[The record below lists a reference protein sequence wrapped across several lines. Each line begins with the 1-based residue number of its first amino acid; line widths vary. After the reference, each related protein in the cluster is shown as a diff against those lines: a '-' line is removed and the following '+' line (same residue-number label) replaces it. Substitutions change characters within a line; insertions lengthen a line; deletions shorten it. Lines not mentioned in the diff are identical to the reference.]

1 MVFIVNME
9 SYANEIIFFVENYHT
24 SELEEDTTRNY
35 IELEYDLLNRQLQTI
50 AHSCFDEFFMHSM
63 RDAEE
68 ELSRKYHKE
77 IILRVINYPTDNM
90 IKYLDKDN
98 VGEMVQTTA
107 LVKNI
112 TPLRLKLMTAI
123 YSCKHC
129 GHFHEV
135 EENSETATL
144 PRICKMCGSKIGFK
158 LLPEESTYDDYK
170 YLRLEEPL
178 ELRTGGDSR
187 EFKARV
193 DGFLASPYYTI
204 KAGDVCDVTGEL
216 KVEFNEKTKGLDLV
230 IDVWH
235 IKPLNNA
242 YEEIKLYEE
251 DIQRIKEL
259 SNNPN
264 IFQMLVNSIA
274 PDVYG
279 YDYIKEGLVLQM
291 FEGNRPKDGGINNKD
306 RHLLHILLIGDPGI
320 GKSKLIESIFENSPK
335 AIKSNGAGATKA
347 GLLASTSRDEI
358 TGEWG
363 FSAGS
368 VVLGDGGLVTIDEFD
383 KLSKDVMKALN
394 EPMEQLTVS
403 IAKAGIVQTM
413 TARTSIL
420 AGANPK
426 YSRFVPERSLTEQL
440 DIPQSTIS
448 RFDLIYVMNDEVDYD
463 TDLDKARKIL
473 SHNWEI
479 SSDDRID
486 SDLLKKYINYS
497 KNNVF
502 PTLSEEAIEY
512 ISVFYAKTR
521 QISKN
526 EEDVGKPITMRELNA
541 IKRLAT
547 ARAKVELRDVVTID
561 DAKEAIRIYSKS
573 LEGLGLSLSTVGE
586 LQNVHSKIEMDIIS
600 KAENEI
606 REVFEEYGKISK
618 EQEDAII
625 IILRS
630 NFNYD
635 VSKIKKLFK
644 EAYRN
649 VIEEKRG
656 GGL

>member
-1 MVFIVNME
+1 ME
-9 SYANEIIFFVENYHT
+9 NYSKEIIFYVENYHKN
-24 SELEEDTTRNY
+24 ELNEKKHRIY
-35 IELEYDLLNRQLQTI
+35 IELEYELLNRQLLTL
-50 AHSCFDEFFMHSM
+50 AHSCFDELFLYSM
-63 RDAEE
+63 KVAEE
-68 ELSRKYHKE
+68 ELSQKYHKE
-77 IILRVINYPTDNM
+77 IILRVINYPTTNM

-98 VGEMVQTTA
+98 VGELVQTTA

-170 YLRLEEPL
+170 YLSLEEPL

-193 DGFLASPYYTI
+193 DGFLASPYYNI
-204 KAGDVCDVTGEL
+204 KPGDVCDVTGIL
-216 KVEFNEKTKGLDLV
+216 KVEFNEKTKALDLI

-235 IKPLNNA
+235 IKPLNDA
-242 YEEIKLYEE
+242 YEEIKLYDD
-251 DIQRIKEL
+251 DIQHIKEL
-259 SNNPN
+259 SQNEN
-264 IFQMLVNSIA
+264 IFQMLVDSIA
-274 PDVYG
+274 PEVYG
-279 YDYIKEGLVLQM
+279 YEYIKEGLVLQM
-291 FEGNRPKDGGINNKD
+291 FEGNRPRDGGINNKE
-306 RHLLHILLIGDPGI
+306 RHLIHILLIGDPGI
-320 GKSKLIESIFENSPK
+320 GKSKLIESVVENSPK

-347 GLLASTSRDEI
+347 GLLASAEKNEI
-358 TGEWG
+358 TGTWG
-363 FSAGS
+363 FSCGA
-368 VVLGDGGLVTIDEFD
+368 LPLADGGMVTIDEFD

-394 EPMEQLTVS
+394 EPMEQLTLS

-413 TARTSIL
+413 TARTSVL

-426 YSRFVPERSLTEQL
+426 YSKFVPTRSLEEQL

-473 SHNWEI
+473 KNDFENAI
-479 SSDDRID
+479 KTID
-486 SDLLKKYINYS
+486 KDILKKYINFA

-502 PTLSEEAIEY
+502 PVLSDEAIEY

-521 QISKN
+521 RMSVV
-526 EEDVGKPITMRELNA
+526 EEDIGKPITMRELTA

-586 LQNVHSKIEMDIIS
+586 LQNVHSQMEMNIIEM
-600 KAENEI
+600 AEDEI
-606 REVFEEYGKISK
+606 RELYEEYGKMNK

-625 IILRS
+625 ILLRS
-630 NFNYD
+630 SFNHD
-635 VSKIKKLFK
+635 VANIKKLFK
-644 EAYRN
+644 EAHRN
-649 VIEEKRG
+649 IIDEKRG

>member
-1 MVFIVNME
+1 ME
-9 SYANEIIFFVENYHT
+9 NYSKEIIFYVENYHKN
-24 SELEEDTTRNY
+24 ELNEKKHRIY
-35 IELEYDLLNRQLQTI
+35 IELEYELLNRQLLTL
-50 AHSCFDEFFMHSM
+50 AHSCFDELFLYSM
-63 RDAEE
+63 KVAEE
-68 ELSRKYHKE
+68 ELSQKYHKE
-77 IILRVINYPTDNM
+77 IILRVINYPTTNM

-98 VGEMVQTTA
+98 VGELVQTTA

-170 YLRLEEPL
+170 YLSLEEPL

-193 DGFLASPYYTI
+193 DGYLASPYYNI
-204 KAGDVCDVTGEL
+204 KPGDVCDVTGIL
-216 KVEFNEKTKGLDLV
+216 KVEFNEKTKALDLI

-235 IKPLNNA
+235 IKPLNDA
-242 YEEIKLYEE
+242 YEEIKLYDD
-251 DIQRIKEL
+251 DIQQIKEL
-259 SNNPN
+259 SQNED
-264 IFQMLVNSIA
+264 IFQILVDSIA
-274 PDVYG
+274 PEVYG
-279 YDYIKEGLVLQM
+279 YEYIKEGLVLQM
-291 FEGNRPKDGGINNKD
+291 FEGNRPRDGGINNKE
-306 RHLLHILLIGDPGI
+306 RHLIHILLIGDPGI
-320 GKSKLIESIFENSPK
+320 GKSKLIESVVENSPK

-347 GLLASTSRDEI
+347 GLLASAEKNEI
-358 TGEWG
+358 TGTWG
-363 FSAGS
+363 FSCGA
-368 VVLGDGGLVTIDEFD
+368 LPLADGGMVTIDEFD

-394 EPMEQLTVS
+394 EPMEQLTLS

-413 TARTSIL
+413 TARTSVL

-426 YSRFVPERSLTEQL
+426 YSKFVPTRSLEEQL

-473 SHNWEI
+473 KNDFENAI
-479 SSDDRID
+479 KTID
-486 SDLLKKYINYS
+486 KDILKKYINFA

-502 PTLSEEAIEY
+502 PVLSDEAIEY
-512 ISVFYAKTR
+512 ISVFYARTR
-521 QISKN
+521 RMSMM
-526 EEDVGKPITMRELNA
+526 EEDIGKPITMRELTA

-573 LEGLGLSLSTVGE
+573 LEGLGLSLATVGE
-586 LQNVHSKIEMDIIS
+586 LQNVHSNLEMNII
-600 KAENEI
+600 KMAEDEI
-606 REVFEEYGKISK
+606 RELYEEYGKMNK

-625 IILRS
+625 ILLRS
-630 NFNYD
+630 SFNHD
-635 VSKIKKLFK
+635 VANIKKLFK
-644 EAYRN
+644 EAHRN
-649 VIEEKRG
+649 IIDERRG

>member
-1 MVFIVNME
+1 MDN
-9 SYANEIIFFVENYHT
+9 YAKEIIFYVENYHAN
-24 SELEEDTTRNY
+24 ELNDEKQRIY
-35 IELEYDLLNRQLQTI
+35 IELEYELLNRQLLTL
-50 AHSCFDEFFMHSM
+50 AHSCFDELFLYSIKV
-63 RDAEE
+63 AEE
-68 ELSRKYHKE
+68 ELSQKYHKE
-77 IILRVINYPTDNM
+77 IILRVINYPTTNM

-98 VGEMVQTTA
+98 VGELVQTTA

-170 YLRLEEPL
+170 YLSLEEPL

-193 DGFLASPYYTI
+193 DGFLASPYYNI
-204 KAGDVCDVTGEL
+204 KPGDVCDVTGVL
-216 KVEFNEKTKGLDLV
+216 KVEFNEKTKALDLI

-235 IKPLNNA
+235 IKPLNDA
-242 YEEIKLYEE
+242 YEEIKLYQD
-251 DIQRIKEL
+251 DIDKIKEL
-259 SNNPN
+259 SENPN

-274 PDVYG
+274 PEVYG

-291 FEGNRPKDGGINNKD
+291 FEGNRPKDGGINNKE
-306 RHLLHILLIGDPGI
+306 RHLIHILLIGDPGI
-320 GKSKLIESIFENSPK
+320 GKSKLIESVFENSPK

-347 GLLASTSRDEI
+347 GLLASAEKNEI
-358 TGEWG
+358 TGTWG
-363 FSAGS
+363 FSCGALP
-368 VVLGDGGLVTIDEFD
+368 LGDGGLATIDEFD

-394 EPMEQLTVS
+394 EPMEQLTLS

-426 YSRFVPERSLTEQL
+426 YSKFVPTRSLEEQL

-473 SHNWEI
+473 RNDFENDI
-479 SSDDRID
+479 ETID
-486 SDLLKKYINYS
+486 KDILKKYINFA
-497 KNNVF
+497 KNNIF
-502 PTLSEEAIEY
+502 PTLSDEAIEY
-512 ISVFYAKTR
+512 ISVFYARTR
-521 QISKN
+521 RMSAM
-526 EEDVGKPITMRELNA
+526 EEDIGKPITMRELNA

-547 ARAKVELRDVVTID
+547 ARAKVELRGVVTID

-573 LEGLGLSLSTVGE
+573 LEGLGLSLATVGE
-586 LQNVHSKIEMDIIS
+586 LQNVHSNLEMNIIEM
-600 KAENEI
+600 AENEI
-606 REVFEEYGKISK
+606 RELYEEYGKLNK

-625 IILRS
+625 ILLRS
-630 NFNYD
+630 SFNHD
-635 VSKIKKLFK
+635 VANIKKLFK
-644 EAYRN
+644 EAHRN
-649 VIEEKRG
+649 VIDEKRG

>member
-1 MVFIVNME
+1 ME
-9 SYANEIIFFVENYHT
+9 NYSKEIIFYVENYHKH
-24 SELEEDTTRNY
+24 ELNEEKHRIY
-35 IELEYDLLNRQLQTI
+35 IELEYELLNRQLLTL
-50 AHSCFDEFFMHSM
+50 AHSCFDELFLYSM
-63 RDAEE
+63 KVAEE
-68 ELSRKYHKE
+68 ELSQKYHKE
-77 IILRVINYPTDNM
+77 IILRVINYPTTNM

-98 VGEMVQTTA
+98 VGELVQTTA

-170 YLRLEEPL
+170 YLSLEEPL

-193 DGFLASPYYTI
+193 DGYLASPYYNI
-204 KAGDVCDVTGEL
+204 KPGDVCDVTGVL
-216 KVEFNEKTKGLDLV
+216 KVEFNEKTKALDLI

-235 IKPLNNA
+235 IKPLNDA
-242 YEEIKLYEE
+242 YEEIKLYQD
-251 DIQRIKEL
+251 DIDKIKEL
-259 SNNPN
+259 SENPN

-274 PDVYG
+274 PEVYG
-279 YDYIKEGLVLQM
+279 YNYIKEGLVLQM
-291 FEGNRPKDGGINNKD
+291 FEGNRPRDGGINNKE
-306 RHLLHILLIGDPGI
+306 RHLIHILLIGDPGI
-320 GKSKLIESIFENSPK
+320 GKSKLIESVFENSPK

-347 GLLASTSRDEI
+347 GLLASAVKNEI
-358 TGEWG
+358 TGTWG
-363 FSAGS
+363 FECGALP
-368 VVLGDGGLVTIDEFD
+368 LGDGGLATIDEFD

-394 EPMEQLTVS
+394 EPMEQLTLS

-413 TARTSIL
+413 TARTSVL

-426 YSRFVPERSLTEQL
+426 YSKFVPTRSLEEQL

-448 RFDLIYVMNDEVDYD
+448 RFDLIYVMNDEIDYD

-473 SHNWEI
+473 RNDFEN
-479 SSDDRID
+479 DLETID
-486 SDLLKKYINYS
+486 KDILKKYINFA
-497 KNNVF
+497 KNNIF
-502 PTLSEEAIEY
+502 PVLSDEAIEY

-521 QISKN
+521 RMSAM
-526 EEDVGKPITMRELNA
+526 EEDIGKPITMRELNA

-573 LEGLGLSLSTVGE
+573 LEGLGLSLATVGE
-586 LQNVHSKIEMDIIS
+586 LQNVHSNLEMNII
-600 KAENEI
+600 KMAEDEI
-606 REVFEEYGKISK
+606 RELYEEYGKMNK

-625 IILRS
+625 ILLRS
-630 NFNYD
+630 SFNHD
-635 VSKIKKLFK
+635 VANIKKLFK
-644 EAYRN
+644 EAHRN
-649 VIEEKRG
+649 IIDEKKRG

>member
-1 MVFIVNME
+1 ME
-9 SYANEIIFFVENYHT
+9 NYSKEIIFYVENYHKN
-24 SELEEDTTRNY
+24 ELNEKKHRIY
-35 IELEYDLLNRQLQTI
+35 IELEYELLNRQLLTL
-50 AHSCFDEFFMHSM
+50 AHSCFDDLFLYSM
-63 RDAEE
+63 KVAEE
-68 ELSRKYHKE
+68 ELSQKYHKE
-77 IILRVINYPTDNM
+77 IILRVINYPTTNM

-98 VGEMVQTTA
+98 VGELVQTTA

-170 YLRLEEPL
+170 YLSLEEPL

-193 DGFLASPYYTI
+193 DGFLASPYYNI
-204 KAGDVCDVTGEL
+204 KPGDVCDVTGIL
-216 KVEFNEKTKGLDLV
+216 KVEFNEKTKALDLI

-235 IKPLNNA
+235 IKPLNDA
-242 YEEIKLYEE
+242 YEEIKLYDD
-251 DIQRIKEL
+251 DIQHIKEL
-259 SNNPN
+259 SQNEN
-264 IFQMLVNSIA
+264 IFQMLVDSIA
-274 PDVYG
+274 PEVYG
-279 YDYIKEGLVLQM
+279 YEYIKEGLVLQM
-291 FEGNRPKDGGINNKD
+291 FEGNRPRDGGINNKE
-306 RHLLHILLIGDPGI
+306 RHLIHILLIGDPGI
-320 GKSKLIESIFENSPK
+320 GKSKLIESVVENSPK

-347 GLLASTSRDEI
+347 GLLASAEKNEI
-358 TGEWG
+358 TGTWG
-363 FSAGS
+363 FSCGA
-368 VVLGDGGLVTIDEFD
+368 LPLADGGMVTIDEFD

-394 EPMEQLTVS
+394 EPMEQLTLS

-413 TARTSIL
+413 TARTSVL

-426 YSRFVPERSLTEQL
+426 YSKFVPTRSLEEQL

-473 SHNWEI
+473 KNDFENAI
-479 SSDDRID
+479 KTID
-486 SDLLKKYINYS
+486 KDILKKYINFA

-502 PTLSEEAIEY
+502 PVLSDEAIEY

-521 QISKN
+521 RMSVV
-526 EEDVGKPITMRELNA
+526 EEDIGKPITMRELTA

-586 LQNVHSKIEMDIIS
+586 LQNVHSQMEMNIIEM
-600 KAENEI
+600 AEDEI
-606 REVFEEYGKISK
+606 RELYEEYGKMNK

-625 IILRS
+625 ILLRS
-630 NFNYD
+630 SFNHD
-635 VSKIKKLFK
+635 VANIKKLFK
-644 EAYRN
+644 EAHRN
-649 VIEEKRG
+649 IIDEKRG

>member
-1 MVFIVNME
+1 ME
-9 SYANEIIFFVENYHT
+9 NYANEIIFYVENYHAN
-24 SELEEDTTRNY
+24 ELNEDKRRVY
-35 IELEYDLLNRQLQTI
+35 IELEHDLLNRQLQTI
-50 AHSCFDEFFMHSM
+50 AHTCFDDLFLYSM
-63 RDAEE
+63 KVAEE
-68 ELSRKYHKE
+68 ELSHKNRKE
-77 IILRVINYPTDNM
+77 IILRVINYPTTNM

-98 VGEMVQTTA
+98 VGELVQTTA

-144 PRICKMCGSKIGFK
+144 PRICKQCGSKIGFK

-170 YLRLEEPL
+170 YLSLEEPL

-187 EFKARV
+187 EFKARI
-193 DGFLASPYYTI
+193 DGYLASPYYNI
-204 KAGDVCDVTGEL
+204 KPGDVCDVTGIL
-216 KVEFNEKTKGLDLV
+216 KVEFNEKTKALDL
-230 IDVWH
+230 ILDVWH
-235 IKPLNNA
+235 IKPLNDA
-242 YEEIKLYEE
+242 YEEIKLYQE
-251 DIQRIKEL
+251 DIDKIKEL
-259 SNNPN
+259 SENPN
-264 IFQMLVNSIA
+264 IFQLLVDSIA
-274 PDVYG
+274 PEVYG
-279 YDYIKEGLVLQM
+279 YNYIKEGLVLQM
-291 FEGNRPKDGGINNKD
+291 FEGNRPRDGGINNKD
-306 RHLLHILLIGDPGI
+306 RHLIHILLIGDPGI
-320 GKSKLIESIFENSPK
+320 GKSKLIESVFENSPK

-347 GLLASTSRDEI
+347 GLLASAVKNEI
-358 TGEWG
+358 TGTWG
-363 FSAGS
+363 FECGALP
-368 VVLGDGGLVTIDEFD
+368 LGDGGLATIDEFD

-394 EPMEQLTVS
+394 EPMEQLTLS

-413 TARTSIL
+413 TARTSVL

-426 YSRFVPERSLTEQL
+426 YSKFVPTRSLEEQL

-448 RFDLIYVMNDEVDYD
+448 RFDLIYVMNDEGGYD

-473 SHNWEI
+473 RNDFENDIEI
-479 SSDDRID
+479 ID
-486 SDLLKKYINYS
+486 KDILKKYINFA

-502 PTLSEEAIEY
+502 PELSDEAIEY

-521 QISKN
+521 RMSAI
-526 EEDVGKPITMRELNA
+526 EEDIGKPITMRELSA

-547 ARAKVELRDVVTID
+547 ARAKVELRDIVTIG

-586 LQNVHSKIEMDIIS
+586 LQNVHSKLEMNIIE
-600 KAENEI
+600 KAEEEI
-606 REVFEEYGKISK
+606 REVFDEYGKLSK

-635 VSKIKKLFK
+635 VTNIKKLFK

-649 VIEEKRG
+649 IIEEKKRG

>member
-1 MVFIVNME
+1 ME
-9 SYANEIIFFVENYHT
+9 NYSKEIIFYVENYHKN
-24 SELEEDTTRNY
+24 ELNEDKRRLY
-35 IELEYDLLNRQLQTI
+35 IELEYELLNRQLLTL
-50 AHSCFDEFFMHSM
+50 AHSCFDELFLYSM
-63 RDAEE
+63 KVAEE
-68 ELSRKYHKE
+68 ELSQKYHKE
-77 IILRVINYPTDNM
+77 IILRVINYPTGNI
-90 IKYLDKDN
+90 IKYLDKDD
-98 VGEMVQTTA
+98 VGELIQTTA

-144 PRICKMCGSKIGFK
+144 PRICKMCGSKVGFK

-170 YLRLEEPL
+170 YLSLEEPL

-193 DGFLASPYYTI
+193 DGYLASPYYNI
-204 KAGDVCDVTGEL
+204 KPGDVCDVTGVL
-216 KVEFNEKTKGLDLV
+216 KVEFNEKTKSLDLI

-235 IKPLNNA
+235 IKPLNDA
-242 YEEIKLYEE
+242 YEEIKLYDD
-251 DIQRIKEL
+251 DIQQIKEL
-259 SNNPN
+259 SQNED

-274 PDVYG
+274 PEVYG
-279 YDYIKEGLVLQM
+279 YEYIKEGLVLQM
-291 FEGNRPKDGGINNKD
+291 FEGNRPRDGGINNKE
-306 RHLLHILLIGDPGI
+306 RHLIHILLIGDPGI
-320 GKSKLIESIFENSPK
+320 GKSKLIESVVENSPK

-347 GLLASTSRDEI
+347 GLLCSAEKNEI
-358 TGEWG
+358 TGTWG
-363 FSAGS
+363 FSCGA
-368 VVLGDGGLVTIDEFD
+368 LPLADGGLVTIDEFD

-394 EPMEQLTVS
+394 EPMEQLTLS

-413 TARTSIL
+413 TARTSVL

-426 YSRFVPERSLTEQL
+426 YSKFVPTRSLEEQL

-473 SHNWEI
+473 RHEFENGIET
-479 SSDDRID
+479 ID
-486 SDLLKKYINYS
+486 NDTLKKYINFA
-497 KNNVF
+497 KNNIF
-502 PTLSEEAIEY
+502 PTLSDEAIEY

-521 QISKN
+521 RMSMM
-526 EEDVGKPITMRELNA
+526 EEDIGKPITMRELTA

-586 LQNVHSKIEMDIIS
+586 LQNVHSQMEMNIIGM
-600 KAENEI
+600 AEDEI
-606 REVFEEYGKISK
+606 RELYEEYGKINK

-625 IILRS
+625 ILLRS
-630 NFNYD
+630 SFNHD
-635 VSKIKKLFK
+635 VANIKKLFK
-644 EAYRN
+644 EAHRN
-649 VIEEKRG
+649 IIEEKRG
-656 GGL
+656 GG

>member
-1 MVFIVNME
+1 ME
-9 SYANEIIFFVENYHT
+9 NYSKEIIFYVENYHKN
-24 SELEEDTTRNY
+24 ELNEKKHRTY
-35 IELEYDLLNRQLQTI
+35 IELEYELLNRQLLTL
-50 AHSCFDEFFMHSM
+50 AHSCFDDLFLYSM
-63 RDAEE
+63 KVAEE
-68 ELSRKYHKE
+68 ELSQKYHKE
-77 IILRVINYPTDNM
+77 IILRVINYPTTNM

-98 VGEMVQTTA
+98 VGELVQTTA

-170 YLRLEEPL
+170 YLSLEEPL

-193 DGFLASPYYTI
+193 DGFLASPYYNI
-204 KAGDVCDVTGEL
+204 KPGDVCDVTGIL
-216 KVEFNEKTKGLDLV
+216 KVEFNEKTRALDLI

-235 IKPLNNA
+235 IKPLNDA
-242 YEEIKLYEE
+242 YEEIKLYQD
-251 DIQRIKEL
+251 DIDNIKEL
-259 SNNPN
+259 SENPN

-274 PDVYG
+274 PEVYG

-306 RHLLHILLIGDPGI
+306 RHLIHILLIGDPGI
-320 GKSKLIESIFENSPK
+320 GKSKLIESVFENSPK

-347 GLLASTSRDEI
+347 GLLASAEKNEI
-358 TGEWG
+358 TGTWG
-363 FSAGS
+363 FSCGALP
-368 VVLGDGGLVTIDEFD
+368 LGDGGLATIDEFD

-394 EPMEQLTVS
+394 EPMEQLTLS

-426 YSRFVPERSLTEQL
+426 YSKFVPTRSLEEQL

-473 SHNWEI
+473 KNDFENDI
-479 SSDDRID
+479 ETID
-486 SDLLKKYINYS
+486 KDILKKYINFA

-502 PTLSEEAIEY
+502 PSLSDEAIEY

-521 QISKN
+521 RMSVV
-526 EEDVGKPITMRELNA
+526 EEDIGKPITMRELNA

-547 ARAKVELRDVVTID
+547 ARAKVELREIVTID

-586 LQNVHSKIEMDIIS
+586 LQNVHSNLEMDII
-600 KAENEI
+600 KMAEDEI
-606 REVFEEYGKISK
+606 RELYEEYGKMNK

-625 IILRS
+625 ILLRS
-630 NFNYD
+630 SFNHD
-635 VSKIKKLFK
+635 VANIKKLFK
-644 EAYRN
+644 EAHRN
-649 VIEEKRG
+649 IIDEKRG

>member
-1 MVFIVNME
+1 MVIIVDME
-9 SYANEIIFFVENYHT
+9 SYANEIIFFVENYYAN
-24 SELEEDTTRNY
+24 ELNEETHRSY
-35 IELEYDLLNRQLQTI
+35 IELEYELLNRQLNTI
-50 AHSCFDEFFMHSM
+50 AHSCFDAQFLYSI

-90 IKYLDKDN
+90 IKYLDKDD
-98 VGEMVQTTA
+98 VGKLVQTTA

-144 PRICKMCGSKIGFK
+144 PRICKMCGSKVGFK

-193 DGFLASPYYTI
+193 DGYLASPYYTI

-216 KVEFNEKTKGLDLV
+216 KVEFNEKTKALDL
-230 IDVWH
+230 ILDVWH

-242 YEEIKLYEE
+242 YEEIKLYDD
-251 DIQRIKEL
+251 DIQKIKEL
-259 SNNPN
+259 SENPN

-274 PDVYG
+274 PEVYG
-279 YDYIKEGLVLQM
+279 YNHIKEGLVLQM
-291 FEGNRPKDGGINNKD
+291 FEGNRPQDGGINNKD

-320 GKSKLIESIFENSPK
+320 GKSKLIESIYENSPK

-347 GLLASTSRDEI
+347 GLIASTVRDEI

-394 EPMEQLTVS
+394 EPMEQLTAS
-403 IAKAGIVQTM
+403 IAKAGLVQTM

-426 YSRFVPERSLTEQL
+426 YSKFVPERSLTEQL
-440 DIPQSTIS
+440 DIPDSTIS
-448 RFDLIYVMNDEVDYD
+448 RFDLIYVMNDEIDYD
-463 TDLDKARKIL
+463 ADLDKARKIL
-473 SHNWEI
+473 SRSWCDE
-479 SSDDRID
+479 DVERIERD
-486 SDLLKKYINYS
+486 VLKKYINYA

-502 PTLSEEAIEY
+502 PTLSKESIEY
-512 ISVFYAKTR
+512 ISQFFAKTR
-521 QISKN
+521 QISKT
-526 EEDVGKPITMRELNA
+526 EEDIGKPITTRELTA
-541 IKRLAT
+541 IERLAT

-586 LQNVHSKIEMDIIS
+586 LQNVHSKMEMDIIS
-600 KAENEI
+600 KAEDEI
-606 REVFEEYGKISK
+606 RDVFEEYGKLSK

-649 VIEEKRG
+649 IQEKRG
-656 GGL
+656 VGGL

>member
-1 MVFIVNME
+1 ME
-9 SYANEIIFFVENYHT
+9 NYSKEIIFYVENYHAN
-24 SELEEDTTRNY
+24 ELNEKHRRIY
-35 IELEYDLLNRQLQTI
+35 IELEYELLNRQLQTL
-50 AHSCFDEFFMHSM
+50 AHNCFDDLFLYSM
-63 RDAEE
+63 KLAEE
-68 ELSRKYHKE
+68 ELSQKYHKE
-77 IILRVINYPTDNM
+77 IILRVINYPTTNM

-98 VGEMVQTTA
+98 VGELVQTTA

-170 YLRLEEPL
+170 YLSLEEPL

-193 DGFLASPYYTI
+193 DGYLASPYYNI
-204 KAGDVCDVTGEL
+204 KPGDVCDVSGVL
-216 KVEFNEKTKGLDLV
+216 KVEFNETTKALDLI

-235 IKPLNNA
+235 IKPLNDA
-242 YEEIKLYEE
+242 YEEIKLYQD
-251 DIQRIKEL
+251 DIDKIKEL
-259 SNNPN
+259 SENPN
-264 IFQMLVNSIA
+264 IFQLLVDSIA

-291 FEGNRPKDGGINNKD
+291 FEGNRPKDGGINNKE
-306 RHLLHILLIGDPGI
+306 RHLIHILLIGDPGI
-320 GKSKLIESIFENSPK
+320 GKSKLIESVFENSPK

-347 GLLASTSRDEI
+347 GLLASAEKNEI
-358 TGEWG
+358 TGTWG
-363 FSAGS
+363 FSCGALP
-368 VVLGDGGLVTIDEFD
+368 LGDGGLATIDEFD

-394 EPMEQLTVS
+394 EPMEQLTLS

-426 YSRFVPERSLTEQL
+426 YSKFVPTRSLEEQL

-448 RFDLIYVMNDEVDYD
+448 RFDLIYVMNDEIDYD

-473 SHNWEI
+473 RNDFENDI
-479 SSDDRID
+479 ETID
-486 SDLLKKYINYS
+486 KDTLKKYINFA
-497 KNNVF
+497 KNNIF
-502 PTLSEEAIEY
+502 PTLSEDAIEY

-521 QISKN
+521 RMSTM
-526 EEDVGKPITMRELNA
+526 EEDIGKPITMRELNA

-547 ARAKVELRDVVTID
+547 ARAKVELREVVTID

-573 LEGLGLSLSTVGE
+573 LEGLGLSLATVGE
-586 LQNVHSKIEMDIIS
+586 LQNVHSNLEMNIIEM
-600 KAENEI
+600 AEGEI
-606 REVFEEYGKISK
+606 REVYSEYGKITK

-625 IILRS
+625 ILLRS
-630 NFNYD
+630 SFNHD
-635 VSKIKKLFK
+635 VANIKKLFK
-644 EAYRN
+644 EAHRN
-649 VIEEKRG
+649 IIDERRG
-656 GGL
+656 GG

>member
-1 MVFIVNME
+1 MFTVDME
-9 SYANEIIFFVENYHT
+9 SYADEIIFFVENYHKN
-24 SELEEDTTRNY
+24 ELNEEKERIY
-35 IELEYDLLNRQLQTI
+35 IELEYDLLNRQLSTL
-50 AHSCFDEFFMHSM
+50 AHNCFDELFLYSI
-63 RDAEE
+63 RESE
-68 ELSRKYHKE
+68 KKLSQKYHKE
-77 IILRVINYPTDNM
+77 VVLRVINYPTTNM

-98 VGEMVQTTA
+98 VGELIQTTA

-112 TPLRLKLMTAI
+112 TPLRLKLVTAI
-123 YSCKHC
+123 YSCKSC

-135 EENSETATL
+135 EEDSEVASL
-144 PRICKMCGSKIGFK
+144 PRICKMCGSKVGFK
-158 LLPEESTYDDYK
+158 LLPEESSYDDYK

-193 DGFLASPYYTI
+193 DGYLASPYYHI
-204 KAGDVCDVTGEL
+204 KAGDVCDVTGVL

-235 IKPLNNA
+235 IKPLNDA

-251 DIQRIKEL
+251 DIQKIKEL
-259 SNNPN
+259 SSNPN

-274 PDVYG
+274 PEVYG

-291 FEGNRPKDGGINNKD
+291 FEGNRPKDGGLNNKD
-306 RHLLHILLIGDPGI
+306 RHLIHILLIGDPGI
-320 GKSKLIESIFENSPK
+320 GKSKLIESVFENSPK

-347 GLLASTSRDEI
+347 GLLASAVRDPI
-358 TGEWG
+358 TENWG
-363 FSAGS
+363 FEAGTM
-368 VVLGDGGLVTIDEFD
+368 VLGDGGLATIDEFD

-394 EPMEQLTVS
+394 EPMEQMTLS

-413 TARTSIL
+413 TCRTSVL

-426 YSRFVPERSLTEQL
+426 YSKFVPTRSLDEQL

-448 RFDLIYVMNDEVDYD
+448 RFDLIYVMNDEIDYD

-473 SHNWEI
+473 NNNFKTDLEV
-479 SSDDRID
+479 ID
-486 SDLLKKYINYS
+486 KDVLKKYINFA

-502 PTLSEEAIEY
+502 PSLNNEAIEY
-512 ISVFYAKTR
+512 ISKFYAKTR
-521 QISKN
+521 QVSKL
-526 EEDVGKPITMRELNA
+526 EEDLGKPITMRELTA
-541 IKRLAT
+541 IQRLAT

-573 LEGLGLSLSTVGE
+573 LEGLGLSLTTVGE
-586 LQNVHSKIEMDIIS
+586 LQNVHSQMEMNIIGM
-600 KAENEI
+600 AEDEI
-606 REVFEEYGKISK
+606 RELFEEYGKLNK

-625 IILRS
+625 ILLRS
-630 NFNYD
+630 SFNYD
-635 VSKIKKLFK
+635 IANIKKLYK

-649 VIEEKRG
+649 VIDEKRG